1 MNRKILLL
9 QGAVFIYSVNTV
21 CGKMASSHEPFSL
34 PFLLWFGAELLM
46 LMIYALIWQQVIKTV
61 ELGTAYANKS
71 VTLLWSLLFG
81 VLLFQEGVTL
91 RKVLALPLVIGG
103 TCLMNLGQR
112 REGEEA
118 P

>member
-9 QGAVFIYSVNTV
+9 QAAVLLYSINTV
-21 CGKMASSHEPFSL
+21 CGKMASAHAPFSL
-34 PFLLWFGAELLM
+34 PFVLWFGAELLM
-46 LMIYALIWQQVIKTV
+46 LMIYALIWQQVIKTI

-81 VLLFQEGVTL
+81 VLLFQEEITL

-112 REGEEA
+112 EKGEEA